1 MGTEPVLWS
10 SEQHAWLG
18 AMGLTVYAEAST
30 VTWPPAAPGRPAPV
44 FDNLAPSPSPSPSP
58 ERRRMPEMVDSPVA
72 PSPQRRAAPPSPAVA
87 ERSEAAVSP
96 RPPRRAGGRISGL
109 PDKLMLAL
117 LRASGQNPGEPATQ
131 ALMASWPLDAL
142 RADPAAKRA
151 LWPQLRALRRQRS
164 ER

>member
-1 MGTEPVLWS
+1 MEAEPVLWS
-10 SEQHAWLG
+10 GEQHAWLG

-30 VTWPPAAPGRPAPV
+30 VTWPPAAPARPAPA
-44 FDNLAPSPSPSPSP
+44 FDNLAPAP
-58 ERRRMPEMVDSPVA
+58 ERRGMPGTVDSPVA
-72 PSPQRRAAPPSPAVA
+72 PAAPRRPPPAMTVAEPGQTAAPPRLS
-87 ERSEAAVSP
+87 
-96 RPPRRAGGRISGL
+96 RRTGGRISGL

-117 LRASGQNPGEPATQ
+117 LRASGQNPSDPATQ

-151 LWPQLRALRRQRS
+151 LWPQLRALRRQRN

>member
-1 MGTEPVLWS
+1 MGAEPVLWS
-10 SEQHAWLG
+10 GEQHAWLG

-30 VTWPPAAPGRPAPV
+30 VTWPPAAPARPAPA
-44 FDNLAPSPSPSPSP
+44 FDNLAPAP
-58 ERRRMPEMVDSPVA
+58 ERRRQPGTVDSPVA
-72 PSPQRRAAPPSPAVA
+72 PAAPRRPPPAMTVAEPGQTAAPPRLS
-87 ERSEAAVSP
+87 
-96 RPPRRAGGRISGL
+96 RRTGGRISGL

-117 LRASGQNPGEPATQ
+117 LRASGQNPSDPATQ

-151 LWPQLRALRRQRS
+151 LWPQLRALRRQRN

>member
-1 MGTEPVLWS
+1 MGAEPVLWS
-10 SEQHAWLG
+10 GEQHAWLG

-30 VTWPPAAPGRPAPV
+30 VTWPPAAPARPAPA
-44 FDNLAPSPSPSPSP
+44 FDNLAPAP
-58 ERRRMPEMVDSPVA
+58 ERRGLSGTVDSPVA
-72 PSPQRRAAPPSPAVA
+72 PAAPRRPPPAMAVAEPGQTAAPPRLS
-87 ERSEAAVSP
+87 
-96 RPPRRAGGRISGL
+96 RRTGGRISGL

-117 LRASGQNPGEPATQ
+117 LRASGQNPSDPATQ

-151 LWPQLRALRRQRS
+151 LWPQLRALRRQRN